1 MSKNIR
7 IAVVVPA
14 FNESKAIESVVK
26 GLISFAQTQGLDMTV
41 VVVNDCSTD
50 NTGHQIKQLSCVDL
64 HLPVNLGI
72 GGAVQTGMKYAY
84 LNGFD
89 FAIQVDG
96 DGQHPANEISKLLAE
111 ARSSEADVV
120 IGSRFLNK
128 QGFQSS
134 AMRRAGIKYFS
145 WLNTILTRGTIHD
158 TTSGFRLLN
167 KKALALVNQYYPD
180 EYPEPESLVLYARFG
195 LKVSET
201 AVVMKERDGGIS
213 SIGSLD
219 AVYYMFKV
227 TLACVFTFI
236 RLGKTSTKSA

>member
-111 ARSSEADVV
+111 AKSSQSDVV

-134 AMRRAGIKYFS
+134 AVRRAGIKYFS

-167 KKALALVNQYYPD
+167 KKAMALVNQYYPD

-236 RLGKTSTKSA
+236 RLGKTSPKSA